1 MRMETIK
8 GELASFAHLKELKPI
23 LSSEGPCISIYM
35 PLSSLPN
42 SQGANA
48 NVLKWKEC
56 IRSLQQKVEQ
66 HGAQARELAETI
78 SDWDSVTG
86 GAKPEGKSVAMFRSP
101 DVFRVTW
108 LEKEVASKAV
118 IGPHFYVRPLLA
130 ELTKPKTFYLLA
142 LSQKDV
148 RLLTCTSN
156 SSEDVALSK
165 RGLVTSFEQYMN
177 SAKPDHTQNLGA
189 SAGPSAGSSKGVFT
203 GTGTE
208 KEDRDKYLSH
218 FYKQIDRGVNEV
230 LRGKTAPLVLAGVDY
245 ELSLYRD
252 INSYPNLSA
261 EAVRGA
267 PNGLKAGEMHARA
280 IEALE
285 REYHR
290 KLDDALATYDHK
302 VGAGATNRLR
312 DIVTAVREG
321 RVLTLFVSDT
331 LGQPGSFNES
341 TYAVKG
347 RESGSTEDEDLVND
361 AAIQTI
367 LRAGQV
373 FVVPNAKMPH
383 GAPLAATYR
392 F

>member
-1 MRMETIK
+1 METTK
-8 GELASFAHLKELKPI
+8 GDVANFAHLKDLKPI
-23 LSSEGPCISIYM
+23 LSSEGPCISVYV

-48 NVLKWKEC
+48 NALKWKEC
-56 IRSLQQKVEQ
+56 IRSLQQKLAQ

-78 SDWDSVTG
+78 SDWDSVAG
-86 GAKPEGKSVAMFRSP
+86 GSKPEGKSIAVFRSP

-108 LEKEVASKAV
+108 LDKEVASKAV
-118 IGPHFYVRPLLA
+118 IGPRFYVRPLLA
-130 ELTKPKTFYLLA
+130 ELIKPKTFYVLA
-142 LSQKDV
+142 LSQKDI
-148 RLLTCTSN
+148 RLLCCTN
-156 SSEDVALSK
+156 SSSEEVALSN
-165 RGLVTSFEQYMN
+165 RGVVTSFEQYMN

-189 SAGPSAGSSKGVFT
+189 SAGPSSGSSKGVFN

-208 KEDRDKYLSH
+208 KEDRDKYLLH

-230 LRGKTAPLVLAGVDY
+230 LRGKSAPLVLAGVDY

-261 EAVRGA
+261 EAVHGA

-280 IEALE
+280 IEAME
-285 REYHR
+285 RDYHR

-347 RESGSTEDEDLVND
+347 RESGSVDDEDLVND

-373 FVVPNAKMPH
+373 FVVPNTKMPH

>member
-1 MRMETIK
+1 METIK
-8 GELASFAHLKELKPI
+8 GELANFAHLKELKPI
-23 LSSEGPCISIYM
+23 LSSEGPCISIYVPM
-35 PLSSLPN
+35 SSLPN

-56 IRSLQQKVEQ
+56 IRSLQQKMEQ
-66 HGAQARELAETI
+66 HGPQGRELAETI
-78 SDWDSVTG
+78 SDWDSVAG
-86 GAKPEGKSVAMFRSP
+86 GIKPEGKSIAVFRSP

-108 LEKEVASKAV
+108 LDREVPSKAV
-118 IGPHFYVRPLLA
+118 IGPHFYIRPLLG
-130 ELTKPKTFYLLA
+130 ELIKPKTFYLLA

-148 RLLTCTSN
+148 RLLCCTTSR
-156 SSEDVALSK
+156 SEEVALST
-165 RGLVTSFEQYMN
+165 RAVVTSFEQYMN
-177 SAKPDHTQNLGA
+177 SAKPDHTLNLGA

-218 FYKQIDRGVNEV
+218 FYKQIDRGVNDV

-261 EAVRGA
+261 EAVHGA

-280 IEALE
+280 IEAME

-347 RESGSTEDEDLVND
+347 RESGSAEDEDLVND